1 MTLIF
6 SSIFNSF
13 SKENSTLCVVDQGS
27 SRKSSRLSR
36 MVLASSAC
44 SADLNSTNSWCH
56 DKLLKDKL
64 LKDKLRKDKLLK
76 DKLLTR
82 QTPENTNS

>member
-1 MTLIF
+1 MKTEL
-6 SSIFNSF
+6 SSLPYPGLYGTFYLYSF
-13 SKENSTLCVVDQGS
+13 IPKGPIW
-27 SRKSSRLSR
+27 RR
-36 MVLASSAC
+36 
-44 SADLNSTNSWCH
+44 

-82 QTPENTNS
+82 QTPDETNS